1 MAGFEDN
8 GNISKHNG
16 SIKAERYGD
25 TLLVYVPQLKWYQLG
40 VPYTSELERVLG
52 PAIHH
57 EEAAMVVAPDKTT
70 SFFLTMEKLAPHIP
84 VVIGERE
91 AKRIVDRNTSF
102 S

>member
-1 MAGFEDN
+1 MSN
-8 GNISKHNG
+8 HNG
-16 SIKAERYGD
+16 SITCERYGG

-57 EEAAMVVAPDKTT
+57 EEKAVLVAPDKTT
-70 SFFLTMEKLAPHIP
+70 GFFLRAEKLAPHIP

-91 AKRIVDRNTSF
+91 AKLLIDKNNLR
-102 S
+102 